1 MIYYNLSI
9 IHCLIDIQ
17 PIIKCDLNY
26 NNNDNNSIYCNIKK
40 VLAQKP
46 TGSSTFWAS
55 TMITKY
61 FFQFCVLFQL

>member
-1 MIYYNLSI
+1 MVTNNNI
-9 IHCLIDIQ
+9 
-17 PIIKCDLNY
+17 NY
-26 NNNDNNSIYCNIKK
+26 NNNDNNSIYCNVKK